1 MEFDSSFPP
10 LNAPS
15 PKKTHVKISSMVLH
29 PQEDYRPLLVTP
41 QGIKEAN
48 KNLAKPLA
56 FFLFQVLVIDS
67 SNNELHSQT
76 AP

>member
-1 MEFDSSFPP
+1 
-10 LNAPS
+10 
-15 PKKTHVKISSMVLH
+15 MVPH

-48 KNLAKPLA
+48 KNLGKPLA